1 MDTVA
6 IGKVM
11 YIYLFQI
18 IQNNVR
24 LGIITRTWEDFK
36 MYAEKNI
43 VRSDITEVIYISEI
57 F

>member
-1 MDTVA
+1 VDTVA

-43 VRSDITEVIYISEI
+43 VRSDITEVIYISDI